1 MGTLRS
7 THITPMCVC
16 MSVCVC
22 VCEMRIPK
30 WPGGSP
36 RLQFSGTVIVPPG
49 GNVPPFS
56 SETTRQSKL
65 KNCLNG
71 RQAADIL
78 TLVKLS
84 SPHPPL
90 VVRPFGTNVP
100 YQTSGSEHM
109 FPGGLTWS
117 SHQAAPSPTS
127 HLPFLLK
134 AISPGSDRVWP
145 GVLVDG
151 HQSCE
156 QTGVREEAK
165 TEGFRMGDE
174 P

>member
-1 MGTLRS
+1 MGTLHS

-90 VVRPFGTNVP
+90 EMRP
-100 YQTSGSEHM
+100 
-109 FPGGLTWS
+109 S
-117 SHQAAPSPTS
+117 SNAPSPVES
-127 HLPFLLK
+127 REAQRPGDPEHELPKDGWEFPLLSK
-134 AISPGSDRVWP
+134 
-145 GVLVDG
+145 L
-151 HQSCE
+151 SC
-156 QTGVREEAK
+156 GKRA
-165 TEGFRMGDE
+165 
-174 P
+174 